1 MCIGFSQ
8 GVTLFSYKEKKII
21 TFQFIQYGS
30 KSESNVSPL
39 TTLDVQVPKNA
50 VTTCERMQRKGWV
63 LSDRDALSK
72 IKHISILRYKFGKIK
87 LPYLY
92 GYRGG
97 LSKP

>member
-8 GVTLFSYKEKKII
+8 GVTLFSYKEKRII

-30 KSESNVSPL
+30 KSESDVFPL
-39 TTLDVQVPKNA
+39 TTLDVQVSKNA
-50 VTTCERMQRKGWV
+50 VATCPRMQRKEWV

-97 LSKP
+97 VSKA

>member
-8 GVTLFSYKEKKII
+8 GVTLFSYKEKRII

-30 KSESNVSPL
+30 KSESDVFPL
-39 TTLDVQVPKNA
+39 TTLDVQVSKNA
-50 VTTCERMQRKGWV
+50 VATCERMQRKEWV

-72 IKHISILRYKFGKIK
+72 KKHISILRYKFGKIQ

-97 LSKP
+97 VSKA